1 MSSFMHFSHCHYDY
15 LKVAD
20 SSESVIST
28 DALISFHSHNIISVF
43 ESSSI
48 RHHVNNNIILCGR
61 MIAFLAYSY
70 MNQNWL
76 WDMHVYYL
84 IMS

>member
-1 MSSFMHFSHCHYDY
+1 MIGVTFHLLYIGGINMSSFMHFSHCHYDY

-28 DALISFHSHNIISVF
+28 DALISFHLHNISVF

-48 RHHVNNNIILCGR
+48 RHHVNNMWKNDCFLS
-61 MIAFLAYSY
+61 IAT
-70 MNQNWL
+70 
-76 WDMHVYYL
+76 
-84 IMS
+84 